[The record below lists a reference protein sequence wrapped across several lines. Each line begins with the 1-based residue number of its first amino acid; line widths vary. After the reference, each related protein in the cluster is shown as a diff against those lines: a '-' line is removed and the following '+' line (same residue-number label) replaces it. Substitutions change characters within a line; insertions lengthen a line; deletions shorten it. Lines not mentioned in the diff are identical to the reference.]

1 MSASSKKWVWP
12 QTFGRRFA
20 FAMSVYQP
28 VGFVAS
34 LLVGW
39 FKQLLL
45 AVTMLH
51 VWLWVFVICTVI
63 SVGQAALARP
73 GASFWKPLIP
83 VEETD

>member
-34 LLVGW
+34 L
-39 FKQLLL
+39 
-45 AVTMLH
+45 LH

>member
-39 FKQLLL
+39 FKQLPL

-51 VWLWVFVICTVI
+51 VWLWVFVM
-63 SVGQAALARP
+63 GQAALARP

>member
-12 QTFGRRFA
+12 RTFGRRFT

-39 FKQLLL
+39 FKQLPL

-51 VWLWVFVICTVI
+51 VWLWALVICLTI
-63 SVGQAALARP
+63 SLLQAALARP

>member
-12 QTFGRRFA
+12 RTFGRRFT

-39 FKQLLL
+39 FKQLPL

-51 VWLWVFVICTVI
+51 V
-63 SVGQAALARP
+63 
-73 GASFWKPLIP
+73 
-83 VEETD
+83 

>member
-12 QTFGRRFA
+12 RTFGRRFT

-39 FKQLLL
+39 FQQLPL